1 MQHNRGLIRNESLLN
16 DGFPENRE
24 NFQSFIFNNY
34 HRRLGIQL
42 AHELQT
48 SRQ

>member
-1 MQHNRGLIRNESLLN
+1 MYNRALIRNESLLN
-16 DGFPENRE
+16 DGFPENRATY
-24 NFQSFIFNNY
+24 QSFILNNY
-34 HRRLGIQL
+34 HRHLGIQL

>member
-1 MQHNRGLIRNESLLN
+1 MPNRALIRNESLLN
-16 DGFPENRE
+16 EGFPENRE
-24 NFQSFIFNNY
+24 TYQSYIFNNY
-34 HRRLGIQL
+34 HRHLGIQL